1 VLHPD
6 PHVLNNVRIPKFNPK
21 DRNHIRL
28 SELSRKAHRA
38 SVKGDS
44 SEIQRLEDEIDRV
57 AGKVW
62 GLAEEDLREIRESL
76 SES

>member
-1 VLHPD
+1 
-6 PHVLNNVRIPKFNPK
+6 
-21 DRNHIRL
+21 
-28 SELSRKAHRA
+28 
-38 SVKGDS
+38 VKGDS